1 MEGVVSG
8 RYRGKENAR
17 EAIEHM
23 YDLRGFRFDM
33 LSIQVNLESRGDVLQ
48 LIELLTQSSC
58 LLPDD
63 PKSGCCKTQKQD
75 ITESIREDPELYQA
89 YKSNIAMA
97 FVDEFIQRPEGESLH
112 ETADK
117 AAERFLES
125 WLPPVKIDL
134 PEPDEVMLESKDFQ
148 AVWQAIKSWDIAVP
162 GYLNGNH
169 TGAMGNHAAH
179 IVRILNKVLGE
190 SGYAIYSLDPSRIKG
205 TNEQAI
211 NTLIK
216 LYNTR
221 SELDTNHISDGY
233 HTFGE
238 LYEHRIVIYIA
249 LCRILANSD
258 YSGNHHFETNPVWRS
273 RLHSDGSSFDGW
285 FVLGIGYEKGYQIT
299 YHLPESKWEACGFAE
314 TLNHAPEWDEHTSND
329 VLTRLSGL

>member
-1 MEGVVSG
+1 MKKFCGYKDGKAVVTGRQSDTLAVRGVRLDRLEVNVHVINVEEID
-8 RYRGKENAR
+8 KVIQLLQNAKDCFLR
-17 EAIEHM
+17 EYE
-23 YDLRGFRFDM
+23 D
-33 LSIQVNLESRGDVLQ
+33 
-48 LIELLTQSSC
+48 SC
-58 LLPDD
+58 H
-63 PKSGCCKTQKQD
+63 KTQKQD

-112 ETADK
+112 ETANK
-117 AAERFLES
+117 AAERFLET

-134 PEPDEVMLESKDFQ
+134 PEPDEAMLESKDFQ

-179 IVRILNKVLGE
+179 IVRVLNKVLGE

-314 TLNHAPEWDEHTSND
+314 TLNHAPEWDKHTSND